1 MRPDHFCK
9 NSAMNDKII
18 SLPGKR
24 LSAAASFIRQGAFF
38 ADIGTDHALLP
49 IYAVMTNTAVSAV
62 ASDVN
67 EGPLSR
73 ARENID
79 KNGLSDRI
87 ECRLASG
94 FEGMDDLPIT
104 DAAICG
110 MGGELIAD
118 IISSA
123 DFIRSDG
130 FRLIVQPMTMA
141 EVTRR
146 ALGRLGFVTVGEKTV
161 REDRKFYTV
170 IAAEYDGIIRQPDDF
185 TAFFGHF
192 SDGDGRFENEC
203 DRRDYIMHEITKF
216 ERIIKGK
223 RTAGL
228 DVSFELAMNERLTGL
243 LK

>member
-1 MRPDHFCK
+1 
-9 NSAMNDKII
+9 MNDKII
-18 SLPGKR
+18 ALPGKR

-49 IYAVMTNTAVSAV
+49 IYAVMTKTAVSAV

-73 ARENID
+73 ARENIAG
-79 KNGLSDRI
+79 NGLSGRI
-87 ECRLASG
+87 ECRLTSG
-94 FEGMDDLPIT
+94 FDGMDDLQIT

-118 IISSA
+118 MISSA
-123 DFIRSDG
+123 DFIRRDG

-141 EVTRR
+141 EITRR
-146 ALGRLGFVTVGEKTV
+146 SLGRLGFVTVCEKTV

-170 IAAEYDGIIRQPDDF
+170 IAAEYDGVIRRPDDF
-185 TAFFGHF
+185 TAFFGCF
-192 SDGDGRFENEC
+192 SDGRFENEC

-216 ERIIKGK
+216 ERIIEGK

-228 DVSFELAMNERLTGL
+228 DVSFELAMSERLTGL